1 MSKFGYL
8 STPLRTLNS
17 LLVKKLR
24 LGCRAA
30 LLVDALNN
38 DLPILFPSANM
49 ESITHLDL
57 LGRFGGSTIQFD
69 LAPVDRIGRQTA
81 GLEEARCPKPFIE
94 THCIVPW

>member
-8 STPLRTLNS
+8 STSLRTLNS
-17 LLVKKLR
+17 LLVEQLR

-30 LLVDALNN
+30 LLIDALH
-38 DLPILFPSANM
+38 DKLPVLFTSANM

-57 LGRFGGSTIQFD
+57 LGRFGGSTIQLD
-69 LAPVDRIGRQTA
+69 LAPVDRIGRQAA